1 MGLLLYTLSAVL
13 DFLFPRSCVICDT
26 QGSYLCN
33 SCQNSKFSLSDR
45 NFCHVCYKFLDESP
59 VNHQESL
66 KVSSLDAVYAVVN
79 YNKHAAAILFE
90 IKYNFYFAV
99 ADDVAAMMLAKIA
112 EIDLDY
118 TTIIPVPL
126 SRKRKWWRGFNQSEL
141 LAAKLGGKDFKS
153 LLRSKYKH
161 PQVGLGRKERQ
172 QNIKDAFIVTRS
184 FAGEKVLLIDDVF
197 TTGSTLEECAR
208 VLKAAGADKV
218 YALVWARD

>member
-59 VNHQESL
+59 VNHQECL

-99 ADDVAAMMLAKIA
+99 ADDVAAMM
-112 EIDLDY
+112 
-118 TTIIPVPL
+118 L